1 MEKELKQ
8 FIKEKAIPDL
18 KNQIIAMQY
27 NLLAYEFK
35 ILKINEKIR
44 ELEKTPILQGDKWKR
59 QLEEQA
65 IKREEKKRELENF
78 EKLKE
83 KTIEEINELSE
94 YIQYLEKIIS

>member
-18 KNQIIAMQY
+18 KNQIVAMQY

-35 ILKINEKIR
+35 ILKISEKIR

-59 QLEEQA
+59 QLEDQA

-78 EKLKE
+78 ERLKE
-83 KTIEEINELSE
+83 KTMEEINELNE
-94 YIQYLEKIIS
+94 YIKYLEKIIS

>member
-8 FIKEKAIPDL
+8 FIKEKVIPDL
-18 KNQIIAMQY
+18 RNQIVAMQY

-44 ELEKTPILQGDKWKR
+44 ELEKTPFLQGDKWKR
-59 QLEEQA
+59 QLEDQA

-78 EKLKE
+78 ERLKE
-83 KTIEEINELSE
+83 KTTEEINELNE
-94 YIQYLEKIIS
+94 YIQYLEKIIG